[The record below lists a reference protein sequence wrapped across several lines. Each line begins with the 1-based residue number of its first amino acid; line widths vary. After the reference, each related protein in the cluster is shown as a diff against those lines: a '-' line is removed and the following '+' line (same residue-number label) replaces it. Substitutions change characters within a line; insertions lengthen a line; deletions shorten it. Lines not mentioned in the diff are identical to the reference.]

1 MLSTASRRRL
11 LYEPF
16 VYHTYATCI
25 YLTNRQLYDLKLALQ
40 AQTLTVARSIQHPY
54 RVLLSL
60 TGIALLIQ
68 YVETMILPGIPTIQN
83 DFSITSS
90 LASWITSIVLIVGSA
105 ASPILGKLGDN
116 YGKKRILLVALA
128 VYTFGVGIAG
138 FSPNIYFLLLARAF
152 QGVGFAMFPLALA
165 IMTDVFPKE
174 KLAGAQGLI
183 SGTALIGGAAG
194 LVIGSYVVQNLGW
207 QSAFYSAFVL
217 SIILFGI
224 VAKLVH
230 VDIPKAKAAIDYL
243 GASFLTAGIVGF
255 LVYLT
260 EGPTLGWFSPEELG
274 LLAFGIALSVL
285 FFWFER
291 RRLNPL
297 IPLSLLRLRNVLVA
311 NLIGIISGAAMFIAF
326 FAVIYYSE
334 LPPPFGLGQS
344 ISSTGL
350 ILAPA
355 TLTTIPVAILIGRIM
370 PKTGPRPILVIGA
383 LVAIL
388 GFALFGLNR
397 ATTLDITIDIIA
409 TFAGAISV
417 VIPIVNMI
425 SSALTE
431 ETKAVGLGMN
441 QMLRNLGSAIGPVL
455 ATTVM
460 TSYTISVGKLSLPS
474 ATAFNTIFEISIG
487 LMIMIAAIALAT
499 KNYVFRSTTPKS
511 DVETASGP

>member
-1 MLSTASRRRL
+1 M
-11 LYEPF
+11 
-16 VYHTYATCI
+16 
-25 YLTNRQLYDLKLALQ
+25 ALQ
-40 AQTLTVARSIQHPY
+40 AETQTITNVVGKTVQHPY
-54 RVLLSL
+54 RILLAL

-68 YVETMILPGIPTIQN
+68 YVETMVLPGIPTIQK

-116 YGKKRILLVALA
+116 YGKKKILLVALA
-128 VYTFGVGIAG
+128 LYTFGVGIAG
-138 FSPNIYFLLLARAF
+138 FSTNIYFLLLARAF

-165 IMTDVFPKE
+165 IMADVFPKE

-194 LVIGSYVVQNLGW
+194 LVIGSYVVQNIGW
-207 QSAFYSAFVL
+207 QSAFYTAFIPSLV
-217 SIILFGI
+217 LFGI

-230 VDIPKAKAAIDYL
+230 SNVAKSKSTIDYL
-243 GASFLTAGIVGF
+243 GASTLTAGLVGF

-260 EGPTLGWFSPEELG
+260 EGPTLGWFSPEEIG
-274 LLAFGIALSVL
+274 LLAFGAGLTVL
-285 FFWFER
+285 FFLVER

-297 IPLSLLRLRNVLVA
+297 IPLDLLRLRNVLVA

-326 FAVIYYSE
+326 FAVIYYTE

-355 TLTTIPVAILIGRIM
+355 TLTTIPVAVLVGRVM
-370 PKTGPRPILVIGA
+370 PKSGPRPILVIGT
-383 LVAIL
+383 VFAIL

-397 ATTLDITIDIIA
+397 ATTLDITLDIIV
-409 TFAGAISV
+409 TFGGVISV

-425 SSALTE
+425 SNSLPE
-431 ETKAVGLGMN
+431 ETRAVGLGMN

-460 TSYTISVGKLSLPS
+460 TSYTASAGKLSLPT

-487 LMIMIAAIALAT
+487 LMIMIAAVALAS
-499 KNYVFRSTTPKS
+499 KNYVFKNEAGKNVVNVTPN
-511 DVETASGP
+511 P

>member
-1 MLSTASRRRL
+1 M
-11 LYEPF
+11 
-16 VYHTYATCI
+16 
-25 YLTNRQLYDLKLALQ
+25 ALQ
-40 AQTLTVARSIQHPY
+40 AQTQTVTNVIQHPY
-54 RVLLSL
+54 RILLAL

-68 YVETMILPGIPTIQN
+68 YVETMVLPGIPTIQN
-83 DFSITSS
+83 DFGITSS

-116 YGKKRILLVALA
+116 YGKKKILLVALTL
-128 VYTFGVGIAG
+128 YTFGVGIAG
-138 FSPNIYFLLLARAF
+138 LSPNIYFLLTARAF

-194 LVIGSYVVQNLGW
+194 LVIGSYVVQNIGW
-207 QSAFYSAFVL
+207 QSAFYTAFIL
-217 SIILFGI
+217 SIVLFGI
-224 VAKLVH
+224 IAKLVH
-230 VDIPKAKAAIDYL
+230 SDVPKTRTTIDYL
-243 GASFLTAGIVGF
+243 GASTLTAGLVGF

-260 EGPTLGWFSPEELG
+260 EGPTLGWFAPEELG
-274 LLAFGIALSVL
+274 LLAFGIALTAL
-285 FFWFER
+285 FFLVER
-291 RRLNPL
+291 RGRNPL

-311 NLIGIISGAAMFIAF
+311 NLIGIISGAALFIAF
-326 FAVIYYSE
+326 FAVVYYAE

-344 ISSTGL
+344 ISNTGI

-355 TLTTIPVAILIGRIM
+355 TLTTIPVAVLVGRVM

-383 LVAIL
+383 LVAIF

-409 TFAGAISV
+409 TFGGAISV

-425 SSALTE
+425 SNALPE
-431 ETKAVGLGMN
+431 DMKAVGLGMN

-460 TSYTISVGKLSLPS
+460 TSYAVTFGTKSVPT
-474 ATAFNTIFEISIG
+474 ATAFNTIFEISIA
-487 LMIMIAAIALAT
+487 LMIMIAAVALAT
-499 KNYVFRSTTPKS
+499 KNYVFKTKATKS
-511 DVETASGP
+511 DIVTTSN

>member
-1 MLSTASRRRL
+1 M
-11 LYEPF
+11 
-16 VYHTYATCI
+16 
-25 YLTNRQLYDLKLALQ
+25 ALQ
-40 AQTLTVARSIQHPY
+40 VETQAITAVGKTVQHPY
-54 RVLLSL
+54 RILLAL

-68 YVETMILPGIPTIQN
+68 YVETMVLPGIPTIQN
-83 DFSITSS
+83 DFRITSS

-128 VYTFGVGIAG
+128 LYTFGVGIAG
-138 FSPNIYFLLLARAF
+138 FSPNIFFLLLARAF

-207 QSAFYSAFVL
+207 QSAFYTAFIL
-217 SIILFGI
+217 SIFLFAI
-224 VAKLVH
+224 IAKLVH
-230 VDIPKAKAAIDYL
+230 NDIPKTKTTIDYL
-243 GASFLTAGIVGF
+243 GASSLTAGLVGF

-274 LLAFGIALSVL
+274 LFAFGIALTAL
-285 FFWFER
+285 FFVVER

-297 IPLSLLRLRNVLVA
+297 IPLNLLRLRNVLVA
-311 NLIGIISGAAMFIAF
+311 NLVGIISGAAMFIAF
-326 FAVIYYSE
+326 FAVIYYAE

-344 ISSTGL
+344 ISNTGL

-355 TLTTIPVAILIGRIM
+355 TLTTIPVAVLVGRIM

-397 ATTLDITIDIIA
+397 ATTLDITLDIIA
-409 TFAGAISV
+409 TFGGAISV

-425 SSALTE
+425 SNALPE
-431 ETKAVGLGMN
+431 EMKAVGLGMN
-441 QMLRNLGSAIGPVL
+441 QMLRNLGSATGPIL

-460 TSYTISVGKLSLPS
+460 TTFTVAVGKLSLPT
-474 ATAFNTIFEISIG
+474 ATAFNTIFAISIG
-487 LMIMIAAIALAT
+487 LMLMIAAIGLAT
-499 KNYVFRSTTPKS
+499 KNYVFKSKTTKS
-511 DVETASGP
+511 DAEVTAIP